1 MLVSRCPRPALL
13 LFGGLS
19 VGRPQEGATRS
30 HASLKWGLEGTS
42 GFTSGFTLPLPPT
55 VRCLPR
61 CAFPRT
67 RQSCI
72 KTATSGA
79 LTAMRLL
86 ERIIALPDSSEKDKE
101 SERLQQN

>member
-55 VRCLPR
+55 VRVPEDAAILHQNSHVR
-61 CAFPRT
+61 CSDRDAV
-67 RQSCI
+67 
-72 KTATSGA
+72 A
-79 LTAMRLL
+79 
-86 ERIIALPDSSEKDKE
+86 
-101 SERLQQN
+101 

>member
-42 GFTSGFTLPLPPT
+42 GFTSGFTLPLPPQCT
-55 VRCLPR
+55 
-61 CAFPRT
+61 FPRT

-86 ERIIALPDSSEKDKE
+86 ERIVALPDSSEKDKG